1 MEERVPEIRF
11 KGFDEPWIQQKF
23 CNLAETRRGLTYSP
37 DNICSNQGIRVLRS
51 CNIDKDSFI
60 TNDNDVFVD
69 PNVVKIPTV
78 QVGDI
83 LITAANGSAN
93 LVGKHAIINGI
104 TPNSAIHGGFMLV
117 ASTKKPNFVNALMS
131 ASWYGKFINLFVSGG
146 NGSIGN
152 LNKNDLDEQNVVV
165 PDGSE
170 QDKIGVFFNKL
181 DTYIT
186 LTQQKLDQLK
196 TLKKACLE
204 KMFPKEGET
213 VPEVRFQGFEGPWE
227 KIIFEEVVK
236 RSSEQSADASLPR
249 VEYEDIVSGIGTIN
263 KDLYQKNSHKSGII
277 FHKGDVLYGKLR
289 PYLQNWLLAFFDGIA
304 VGDFWVL
311 QPQGID
317 SGFLYRLIQ
326 GRKFS
331 DTANQSTGTK
341 MPRADWKLVSKT
353 AFFIPQNVN
362 EQFVIGDFFMNL
374 DSLIISSEQKLG
386 QLKTLKKALL
396 DRMFV

>member
-11 KGFDEPWIQQKF
+11 NGFERPWEKKKLGDTVEVIMGQSPDG
-23 CNLAETRRGLTYSP
+23 NTYS
-37 DNICSNQGIRVLRS
+37 
-51 CNIDKDSFI
+51 DKPS
-60 TNDNDVFVD
+60 
-69 PNVVKIPTV
+69 KY
-78 QVGDI
+78 I
-83 LITAANGSAN
+83 LIQGNADIKDGW
-93 LVGKHAIINGI
+93 
-104 TPNSAIHGGFMLV
+104 V
-117 ASTKKPNFVNALMS
+117 APRIWTTQITKKCTAGDLIMS
-131 ASWYGKFINLFVSGG
+131 VRAPAGAMGKTAFDAVIGRGVAAIKGNEFIFQL
-146 NGSIGN
+146 
-152 LNKNDLDEQNVVV
+152 LCKMDLDEFWKQVST
-165 PDGSE
+165 GSTFDSINSNTINNTEILIPAIEE
-170 QDKIGVFFNKL
+170 QRIIGEYLQQL
-181 DTYIT
+181 DTLLT

-196 TLKKACLE
+196 TFKKACLE

-227 KIIFEEVVK
+227 KIIFEEFVK

-396 DRMFV
+396 DKMFV

>member
-11 KGFDEPWIQQKF
+11 KE
-23 CNLAETRRGLTYSP
+23 
-37 DNICSNQGIRVLRS
+37 
-51 CNIDKDSFI
+51 
-60 TNDNDVFVD
+60 
-69 PNVVKIPTV
+69 
-78 QVGDI
+78 
-83 LITAANGSAN
+83 
-93 LVGKHAIINGI
+93 
-104 TPNSAIHGGFMLV
+104 
-117 ASTKKPNFVNALMS
+117 
-131 ASWYGKFINLFVSGG
+131 
-146 NGSIGN
+146 
-152 LNKNDLDEQNVVV
+152 
-165 PDGSE
+165 
-170 QDKIGVFFNKL
+170 
-181 DTYIT
+181 
-186 LTQQKLDQLK
+186 
-196 TLKKACLE
+196 
-204 KMFPKEGET
+204 
-213 VPEVRFQGFEGPWE
+213 FEGQWE
-227 KIIFEEVVK
+227 KNIFEEVVK
-236 RSSEQSADASLPR
+236 RLSELSTDASLPR

-362 EQFVIGDFFMNL
+362 EQFVIGDFFINL

-386 QLKTLKKALL
+386 QLKIFKKACLEKMFPKEGEAVPEIRFKGFEGPWQKKTFGSIVEKYVDPVATPKNGYYRLGIKSHAKGTFHSYVEKGQELETAQMHRVAKEKFIVNITFAWEHAVAITTESDEGKLVSHRFPQFSFHNDMFPDFFRYVISNEKFRHHLWLSSPGGAGRNRVLKIEEMLAYNMIIPSKEEQKQIAEYLGRIDNLIDLTQQKLDKLKNLKKALL

>member
-11 KGFDEPWIQQKF
+11 KGF
-23 CNLAETRRGLTYSP
+23 
-37 DNICSNQGIRVLRS
+37 
-51 CNIDKDSFI
+51 
-60 TNDNDVFVD
+60 
-69 PNVVKIPTV
+69 
-78 QVGDI
+78 
-83 LITAANGSAN
+83 
-93 LVGKHAIINGI
+93 
-104 TPNSAIHGGFMLV
+104 
-117 ASTKKPNFVNALMS
+117 
-131 ASWYGKFINLFVSGG
+131 
-146 NGSIGN
+146 
-152 LNKNDLDEQNVVV
+152 
-165 PDGSE
+165 
-170 QDKIGVFFNKL
+170 
-181 DTYIT
+181 
-186 LTQQKLDQLK
+186 
-196 TLKKACLE
+196 
-204 KMFPKEGET
+204 
-213 VPEVRFQGFEGPWE
+213 EGPWE
-227 KIIFEEVVK
+227 KNIFEEVVK
-236 RSSEQSADASLPR
+236 RLSELSTDASLPR

-263 KDLYQKNSHKSGII
+263 KDLYQKNSHKSGIK

-396 DRMFV
+396 DKMFV